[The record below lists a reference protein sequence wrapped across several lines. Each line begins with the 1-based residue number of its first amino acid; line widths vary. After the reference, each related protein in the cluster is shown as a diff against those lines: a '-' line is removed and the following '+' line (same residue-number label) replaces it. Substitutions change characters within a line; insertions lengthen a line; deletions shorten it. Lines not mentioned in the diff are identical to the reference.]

1 MQYEELCR
9 EVERQLQF
17 QPKARTDFDYVA
29 EKVHTKTKETVSA
42 NTLMRLWGY
51 RESVNARRST
61 LDILSRYVGY
71 EDYAHFVAA
80 RGVKEEEEEEKEK
93 EKTLSDPKTLPEPP
107 LKGGGQEVEQEEEQE
122 EGEDSPDDSPEGS
135 LDDSLPQKGEESGE
149 DENQTT
155 LLQRKWMLLLL
166 AAVLGLAVWG
176 YVSFR
181 SPLEEGL
188 PAGAKDMTHLLGNPT
203 CEPDG
208 LDAWTFERGGVTLAK
223 DSTLMYYMKNFDV
236 CQVVRGLP
244 AGEYELRVNAWQL
257 PEERGAA
264 LYNYEHARD
273 KEDGCFGTN
282 AEIYAGPFFKCVKNY
297 CSEPE
302 GKRDNAL
309 RFVVVDDSVRIGF
322 RSDNNSKRFSLAV
335 ADNFRLFLIRKART
349 DAELRELTAK
359 RDSAMLA
366 DKAQH
371 PQKEGIF
378 LKTHNIMDAWQG
390 HEAPLPEGWETEQD
404 TSRCHLVHRSDVGRG
419 FGDSDIYL
427 EYFSKEPAKPG
438 LLIGQKILLQ
448 PGTYRVGACIFA
460 QNAQGYETNVRFAV
474 KGTDES
480 TGCPALMDWWCVHFT
495 LTEPQ
500 EVMIGLWAPEGCN
513 VRRAGFCLPE
523 ILKE

>member
-1 MQYEELCR
+1 MQHEELCR
-9 EVERQLQF
+9 EVERQANF
-17 QPKARTDFDYVA
+17 HPCARTDFDYLS
-29 EKVHTKTKETVSA
+29 EKIQVKTHETLSA

-51 RESVNARRST
+51 RESVNARRAT
-61 LDILSRYVGY
+61 LDILSRFVGY
-71 EDYAHFVAA
+71 EDYAHFIAA
-80 RGVKEEEEEEKEK
+80 RGLKEEVEEDPTLTPLMEEE
-93 EKTLSDPKTLPEPP
+93 TLPDPTS
-107 LKGGGQEVEQEEEQE
+107 EEAETSSSPSE
-122 EGEDSPDDSPEGS
+122 EGKKKLRIG
-135 LDDSLPQKGEESGE
+135 LLKRKGVAG
-149 DENQTT
+149 
-155 LLQRKWMLLLL
+155 LLLL
-166 AAVLGLAVWG
+166 VLLLGLAVG
-176 YVSFR
+176 CLFSLR

-188 PAGAKDMTHLLGNPT
+188 PAGAKEMTSMLGNPT
-203 CEPDG
+203 CEPDK
-208 LDAWTFERGGVTLAK
+208 LSAWTFERGGVTLAE

-257 PEERGAA
+257 PEGQEAA
-264 LYNYEHARD
+264 LYNYEHAKD

-282 AEIYAGPFFKCVKNY
+282 AEIYAGPFFKRVKNY

-322 RSDNNSKRFSLAV
+322 RSDDNFRHFSLAV
-335 ADNFRLFLIRKART
+335 ADNFRLFLIRKAKS

-378 LKTHNIMDAWQG
+378 LKTHNIMDAWKG

-427 EYFSKEPAKPG
+427 EYFSNEPAKPG

-448 PGTYRVGACIFA
+448 PGSYKVGACIFA
-460 QNAQGYETNVRFAV
+460 QNAQGDETNVRFVV
-474 KGTDES
+474 KGTEAF
-480 TGCPALMDWWCVHFT
+480 TGCPVLMDGWSVHFT
-495 LTEPQ
+495 LSEPR
-500 EVMIGLWAPEGCN
+500 EVTIGLWAPEDCN
-513 VRRAGFCLPE
+513 VRRAGICVPA